1 MRLAPYT
8 EADFAVLEGSN
19 TAEMTAPLGG
29 PESPEKLADRHRGYV
44 DISAPGQLYVI
55 ATAAIAELAKGF
67 SRGVPRSAA

>member
-19 TAEMTAPLGG
+19 TAEMTAFLAG
-29 PESPEKLADRHRGYV
+29 PEKLADRHRGYV
-44 DISAPGQLYVI
+44 DNSAPGQLYVI
-55 ATAAIAELAKGF
+55 ATAAIAEVAKGF

>member
-19 TAEMTAPLGG
+19 TAEMTAFLGG
-29 PESPEKLADRHRGYV
+29 PEKLADRHRGYV

-55 ATAAIAELAKGF
+55 ATAAIAEVAKGF